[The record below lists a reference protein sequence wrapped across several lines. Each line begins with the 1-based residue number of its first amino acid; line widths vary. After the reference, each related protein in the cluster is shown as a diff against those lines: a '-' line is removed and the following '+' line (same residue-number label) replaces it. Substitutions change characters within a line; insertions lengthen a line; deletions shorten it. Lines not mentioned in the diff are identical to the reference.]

1 MKLNDYRI
9 IPAEKPQQIV
19 VLLHG
24 VGADGKDL
32 LDLGYRWQNTLPAC
46 VFVSPDAP
54 HGYDMAPFG
63 RQWFSLRDRTPQVM
77 AAGMI
82 TNRPIVNEYING
94 LLAEFALPANKLAL
108 VGFSQG
114 TMVSLDVGPR
124 REDGLAGVLGYSGSL
139 LSHKSLHA
147 EIKSRAPVCLVH
159 GLQDEVVPPDLA
171 RKAQEMLQAEAVPCE
186 IHLQPNVGHSID
198 EGGIRIG
205 AAFLQRILT

>member
-32 LDLGYRWQNTLPAC
+32 LDLGHRWQNLLPAC

-54 HGYDMAPFG
+54 HRYDMAPFG
-63 RQWFSLRDRTPQVM
+63 RQWFSLKDRTPQVM
-77 AAGMI
+77 AADMI
-82 TNRPIVNEYING
+82 TNRPIVNDYIDK
-94 LLAEFALPANKLAL
+94 LLAEFSLPSNKLAL

-124 REDGLAGVLGYSGSL
+124 REDGLAGILGYSGSL

-147 EIKSRAPVCLVH
+147 EIRSRPPICLVS
-159 GLQDEVVPPDLA
+159 GLMDDIVSPDYSK
-171 RKAQEMLQAEAVPCE
+171 KAQEMLQAEAIPCE
-186 IHLQPNVGHSID
+186 LHLQPNLGHSID
-198 EGGIRIG
+198 ESGIRIG
-205 AAFLQRILT
+205 AAFLQRIFA